1 MFDFL
6 FHKNG
11 EEKSIIELITINAKK
26 AAISDAAIE
35 KANGMIARAIAKS
48 EFVVYRKGNRAKDDV
63 YWMLNIKPN
72 PNETA
77 TEFWIRAIRKLFEKN
92 ECLIVHLNG
101 NLYRA
106 SKFTE
111 DKSVTKSKKYSNVY
125 VEVADD
131 EVLLSKSFK
140 ADDVIHLRNT
150 NKKIIEYLKKNLNF
164 YNEIASGLLNSKKIG
179 SIPKFTLD
187 VEGGVP
193 LIKRKDE
200 NGNEKKLTIDQY
212 KEEIKKLLESENI
225 EVLTNQSGMKINQL
239 PVDAKA
245 TAEDI
250 TKIAKEIYAECA
262 YAYDIPEAVFA
273 GTITE
278 KADSTNEFITYAVN
292 WLVEMLNDSMT
303 AALVGMDS
311 FIKGEKIVID
321 MSKFK
326 HVDVIESAANLDKLR
341 AIGFTLDEIF
351 EMVGR
356 EPLNSEFSKQ
366 RVLTKNYTNE
376 LGGGEIAKT
385 TT

>member
-48 EFVVYRKGNRAKDDV
+48 EFVVYRKGNRVKDDV

-77 TEFWIRAIRKLFEKN
+77 TEFWIRAIQKLFKEK

-131 EVLLSKSFK
+131 EVLLNKSFK

-212 KEEIKKLLESENI
+212 KAEIKTLLESENI
-225 EVLTNQSGMKINQL
+225 EVLTNQSGMKIGQL
-239 PVDAKA
+239 PVDTKV
-245 TAEDI
+245 TTEDI

-292 WLVEMLNDSMT
+292 WIVEMLNDSMT

-356 EPLNSEFSKQ
+356 EPINTEFSKQ
-366 RVLTKNYTNE
+366 RVITKNYTNE
-376 LGGGEIAKT
+376 LGGGENA
-385 TT
+385 

>member
-11 EEKSIIELITINAKK
+11 EEKSIMELITINAKK

-48 EFVVYRKGNRAKDDV
+48 EFVVYRKGQRTKDSV

-72 PNETA
+72 SNETA
-77 TEFWIRAIRKLFEKN
+77 TEFWIRAIRKLFEEN

-111 DKSVTKSKKYSNVY
+111 DKGVTRSKKYSNVY

-131 EVLLSKSFK
+131 EISLSKTFK

-150 NKKIIEYLKKNLNF
+150 NKKIIEYLKRNLEF
-164 YNEIASGLLNSKKIG
+164 YNTIASGMLSSKKIG

-187 VEGGVP
+187 VEGSVP
-193 LIKRKDE
+193 IIRQKDE
-200 NGNEKKLTIDQY
+200 NGKDKILTIDQY
-212 KEEIKKLLESENI
+212 KSKIKELLESENI
-225 EVLTNQSGMKINQL
+225 EVLTNQQGMKVNQL
-239 PVDAKA
+239 SVDSKV
-245 TAEDI
+245 TSEDI

-311 FIKGEKIVID
+311 FFKGEKIVID

-356 EPLNSEFSKQ
+356 EPLGTDFSKQ
-366 RVLTKNYTNE
+366 RVITKNYTNE
-376 LGGGEIAKT
+376 LGGGEDA
-385 TT
+385 